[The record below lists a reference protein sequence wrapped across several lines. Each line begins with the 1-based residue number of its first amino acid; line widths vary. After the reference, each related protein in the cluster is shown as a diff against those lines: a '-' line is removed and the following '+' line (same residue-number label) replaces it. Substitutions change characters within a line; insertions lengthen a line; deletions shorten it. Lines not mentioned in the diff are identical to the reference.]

1 MEDEIESLYHY
12 GVKGMRWGKRKARDA
27 ETKAA
32 RKTSNVQMKT
42 GNALHAKYRKMNP
55 DDPGYKKTEALLTK
69 YEDEYVSTRK
79 IANRAT
85 TGELWLASA
94 IGVAAIGGAVATAA
108 VAIKDGR
115 K

>member
-32 RKTSNVQMKT
+32 RKTATTQTKT

-55 DDPGYKKTEALLTK
+55 DDPEYKKTEALLAK
-69 YEDEYVSTRK
+69 YEDEYISNRK

>member
-1 MEDEIESLYHY
+1 MGQEAESLYHY
-12 GVKGMRWGKRKARDA
+12 GVKGMRWGKRKARDV

-32 RKTSNVQMKT
+32 RKTAQTQMKT
-42 GNALHAKYRKMNP
+42 GNALYAKHRKMNP
-55 DDPGYKKTEALLTK
+55 DDPEYKKAEALLTK
-69 YEDEYVSTRK
+69 YEDEYISNRK

-94 IGVAAIGGAVATAA
+94 IGVAALGGAVAVAA
-108 VAIKDGR
+108 VAIQDGR